1 MENAVLSDRRPR
13 TGADIKA
20 SSIAFTSVRTG
31 DIKPSKTVKYG
42 KCLHHSLLCPGLETR
57 WRPPPRANIFFSV
70 AAAAAAAHSLEQER
84 LLRVYHDG
92 DDADISK
99 GQVEWSGYCG
109 LLFVR
114 RDERMRV
121 GPTYI

>member
-1 MENAVLSDRRPR
+1 MENASTTVCFALGSRPV
-13 TGADIKA
+13 G
-20 SSIAFTSVRTG
+20 
-31 DIKPSKTVKYG
+31 
-42 KCLHHSLLCPGLETR
+42 GL
-57 WRPPPRANIFFSV
+57 PPRANIFFSV